1 MRETLLYLCKALDGR
16 EKTANKLI
24 NTKCEEFLDSFL
36 ISYQSIFDPIFF
48 TILLFTTIFI
58 ISVICYEKFFN
69 LKKNKLVFLSQVY
82 FLFFT

>member
-36 ISYQSIFDPIFF
+36 VSYQSIFDPIFYNNF
-48 TILLFTTIFI
+48 YNICNLL
-58 ISVICYEKFFN
+58 
-69 LKKNKLVFLSQVY
+69 
-82 FLFFT
+82 